1 MMLLLWLLNAADV
14 LTTRLV
20 IEGGGVET
28 NPLVASFAG
37 STWQLT
43 LVKVAVLGAFTLLR
57 PPPLYVTVLCGV
69 YTGVVAW
76 NVTQLAGW

>member
-28 NPLVASFAG
+28 NPLIAPFAD
-37 STWQLT
+37 STIQLSA
-43 LVKVAVLGAFTLLR
+43 VKVAVLTPLTLLR
-57 PPPLYVTVLCGV
+57 PSRTVLSWLCAWYGF
-69 YTGVVAW
+69 VVAW